1 MNVVTEVMEQSL
13 LKKNFNL
20 SSPTEFYLYQLALD
34 QTSKREKIVKVISS
48 SHNQIKNQKNL
59 KDSMSSLNG
68 NDFDEEG
75 TNMVP
80 FTYEHDGITIKFCC
94 KPCLPK
100 FKKNPSKYLN
110 MYENRTIFN

>member
-1 MNVVTEVMEQSL
+1 MNVATEVMGQSL

-34 QTSKREKIVKVISS
+34 QTPKREKIVKVISS

-68 NDFDEEG
+68 NDFDEDNNQEKNWSQSFFSIIFAILLIK
-75 TNMVP
+75 T
-80 FTYEHDGITIKFCC
+80 TI
-94 KPCLPK
+94 
-100 FKKNPSKYLN
+100 SV
-110 MYENRTIFN
+110 I

>member
-1 MNVVTEVMEQSL
+1 MNVATEVMRQSL

-59 KDSMSSLNG
+59 KEL
-68 NDFDEEG
+68 
-75 TNMVP
+75 
-80 FTYEHDGITIKFCC
+80 
-94 KPCLPK
+94 CLGL
-100 FKKNPSKYLN
+100 KNHIMNIEILQ
-110 MYENRTIFN
+110 